1 MREGEGD
8 RPVKETTAP
17 IVSARVPETLAQI
30 IFLKNQTSAELKSI
44 RQNQK
49 DRLSFPYYKCRRIP
63 FDASFGLWIPKK

>member
-30 IFLKNQTSAELKSI
+30 IFLKNQASAELKI
-44 RQNQK
+44 
-49 DRLSFPYYKCRRIP
+49 
-63 FDASFGLWIPKK
+63 